1 SPASMSIDFSAA
13 VPNPG
18 ETVTVRL
25 NLPDGTSKNL
35 TLTATTDSPPG
46 ANEFTIGGTPGL
58 TASNFQAALTTSI
71 EKLGGSALTAASAVA
86 ASSEFFNADAS
97 NPPQRVGGS
106 PPYFAATGMVAGTT
120 ANTVIWYTG
129 ETGSDPA
136 RSTAT
141 ARIDQSLSVSYGAR
155 ANEEAIRT
163 LVQNV
168 ATLAAVTIS
177 PTDPNGVGLSSE
189 LDQRLTANLG
199 APGTQ
204 TVTDIESDLASAQ
217 TSLKAAKDRH
227 QQANSTLNDFLQ
239 QIEGVSNE
247 DVGAQLLTLQTRM
260 QASMQVTS
268 MLSQLSL
275 VNFLK

>member
-1 SPASMSIDFSAA
+1 
-13 VPNPG
+13 
-18 ETVTVRL
+18 
-25 NLPDGTSKNL
+25 
-35 TLTATTDSPPG
+35 
-46 ANEFTIGGTPGL
+46 
-58 TASNFQAALTTSI
+58 
-71 EKLGGSALTAASAVA
+71 
-86 ASSEFFNADAS
+86 
-97 NPPQRVGGS
+97 
-106 PPYFAATGMVAGTT
+106 
-120 ANTVIWYTG
+120 
-129 ETGSDPA
+129 
-136 RSTAT
+136 
-141 ARIDQSLSVSYGAR
+141 
-155 ANEEAIRT
+155 
-163 LVQNV
+163 VQNV

-189 LDQRLTANLG
+189 LDQRLTANLA